1 MDQAIPLVK
10 MTMQQFREYV
20 EQNPIRVA
28 GVIANIGLSATLG
41 PAWFTRLPLSAA
53 GFQVGGVVAGMSNEN
68 CLHRAVH

>member
-41 PAWFTRLPLSAA
+41 PAWFIRLPLSAA